1 MTKTTDGS
9 PGSSDRMPIG
19 RRLRRMRRPFM
30 AGATFAVWM
39 VAIAGA
45 WHLHQ
50 RVAATGTITGYADD
64 QPVRIAHGE
73 SGVVRVVH
81 VRLYDAVA
89 GGQILV
95 SMDDRQERI
104 QLVTVEKDIERLRGE
119 IAAAEARWS
128 ADNARA
134 QADVDDLERRFAVDR
149 ERARIDYLAELAVDA
164 RNRID
169 LRGKTIDLEITTDL
183 ADKGET
189 AWRELNDIQT
199 QVGSLQATVSMT
211 VDVLDR
217 LKEAYQEA
225 DRRWNLYRT
234 RADVV
239 TTYDPVLTPL
249 RLAVD
254 VRSRDLDEIV
264 RRIDTHVL
272 RAPIDGQVTAM
283 LAHPGGYVQAG
294 AILATI
300 SPTTT
305 NRVTAYLPEQLA
317 LSTRVGAPVTVYRL
331 ASADRRERGF
341 PGTIV
346 SLSATVSEAPLRH
359 RRIPTYPVWGRGLT
373 VSLSDDAHLI
383 PGEAVT
389 LSFRGQR

>member
-1 MTKTTDGS
+1 MTETTNGS
-9 PGSSDRMPIG
+9 PGRPERMPLG
-19 RRLRRMRRPFM
+19 KWLRRMHRPFM
-30 AGATFAVWM
+30 VGATLAVWIL
-39 VAIAGA
+39 AIAGA
-45 WHLHQ
+45 WHLHL
-50 RVAATGTITGYADD
+50 RVAATGTITGFADD
-64 QPVRIAHGE
+64 QPVRIAHLE
-73 SGVVRVVH
+73 PGVVRVVH

-104 QLVTVEKDIERLRGE
+104 QLATVEQDIERLRAE
-119 IAAAEARWS
+119 IVAAEARLS

-149 ERARIDYLAELAVDA
+149 ERARIDHLSQIVVDA

-169 LRGKTIDLEITTDL
+169 LRGKTIELEITRDL
-183 ADKGET
+183 QDKGAST
-189 AWRELNDIQT
+189 WRELNDIQT
-199 QVGSLQATVSMT
+199 EVDSLQAAISMN

-217 LKEAYQEA
+217 LQEAYREA
-225 DRRWNLYRT
+225 DRRWDRYRT

-249 RLAVD
+249 RLAID
-254 VRSRDLDEIV
+254 VRSNDLDEIV

-283 LAHPGGYVQAG
+283 SAHPGDYVQAG
-294 AILATI
+294 ATLATI
-300 SPTTT
+300 SPITT

-317 LSTRVGAPVTVYRL
+317 RSTRVGAPVTVYRL
-331 ASADRRERGF
+331 ASVERQGRGF

-346 SLSATVSEAPLRH
+346 GLSATVSEAPLRH

-373 VSLSDDAHLI
+373 VSLNGDAHLI

-389 LSFRGQR
+389 LSLRGQR

>member
-1 MTKTTDGS
+1 MTETATGS
-9 PGSSDRMPIG
+9 PRPPDRLPLG
-19 RRLRRMRRPFM
+19 KWLRRMHRPFM
-30 AGATFAVWM
+30 AGATVAVWIL
-39 VAIAGA
+39 AIAGA

-50 RVAATGTITGYADD
+50 RVAISGTITGFADD
-64 QPVRIAHGE
+64 QPVRIAHRE
-73 SGVVRVVH
+73 PGVVRVVH
-81 VRLYDAVA
+81 VSLYEAVA

-104 QLVTVEKDIERLRGE
+104 QLATVEKDIERLRAE
-119 IAAAEARWS
+119 IVAAEARLS
-128 ADNARA
+128 ADNAQA

-149 ERARIDYLAELAVDA
+149 ERTRIDYLSQLVVDA
-164 RNRID
+164 RNRVD
-169 LRGKTIDLEITTDL
+169 LRGRTVDLEITTDL
-183 ADKGET
+183 EEQGAAT
-189 AWRELNDIQT
+189 WRELNDIQT
-199 QVGSLQATVSMT
+199 EVGSLQAAISMN
-211 VDVLDR
+211 VDVLNR
-217 LKEAYQEA
+217 LQEAYREA
-225 DRRWNLYRT
+225 DRRWDRYRT
-234 RADVV
+234 HADVV

-249 RLAVD
+249 RLAVE

-283 LAHPGGYVQAG
+283 LAHAGDYVQAG
-294 AILATI
+294 AMLATI

-317 LSTRVGAPVTVYRL
+317 LAARVGAPVTVYRL
-331 ASADRRERGF
+331 ASVERLGREF

-346 SLSATVSEAPLRH
+346 GLSATVSEAPLRH

-373 VSLSDDAHLI
+373 VSLDGDAHLI

-389 LSFRGQR
+389 LSLRGQR